1 MLCAKIFV
9 ALLVMGAKNGSNT
22 EATRVKIQEEEKIMR
37 NTRKGFT
44 LVELLI
50 VIGVIGILSAM
61 AMIGGSEANSIAQAN
76 KIVEEFRVIGAAM
89 NMDYANNRADTE
101 KDNFAATD
109 IKAGIKPY
117 MKNTDSIADSETAGK
132 YLITVDT
139 TNKSWWLSYKL
150 YDGESKV
157 AEILAN
163 KAAGEGLKASA
174 AETAGTG
181 ENATKNPYVA
191 GKDKVDVYMK
201 VR

>member
-1 MLCAKIFV
+1 
-9 ALLVMGAKNGSNT
+9 
-22 EATRVKIQEEEKIMR
+22 MR

-89 NMDYANNRADTE
+89 NMYYADNRADTD
-101 KDNFAATD
+101 KTGFAASD
-109 IKAGIKPY
+109 IKTGIKPY
-117 MKNTDSIADSETAGK
+117 MKNTDSIVTDNKTPGK

-139 TNKSWWLSYKL
+139 TNKSWWLSYTL

-157 AEILAN
+157 AAILAN
-163 KAAGEGLKASA
+163 KAATEGLKASA
-174 AETAGTG
+174 KETET
-181 ENATKNPYVA
+181 EKDEDNNDVTTQNLYVA
-191 GKDKVDVYMK
+191 GASKVDVYMK